1 MKRKLSI
8 IMTIIGIIAILIGIT
23 IIIINSNNNNNKEYK
38 DNTISEIETYE
49 LMMEQLYYK
58 EGTTIKYKE
67 TLDDGTYIF
76 ERYQDG
82 KVIESYK
89 VSKDGKTVINSQ
101 SDEEIV
107 GGNE

>member
-23 IIIINSNNNNNKEYK
+23 IIIINSNNNNKEYK
-38 DNTISEIETYE
+38 ENTMSEIENYE
-49 LMMEQLYYK
+49 LLIEQIYYK

-82 KVIESYK
+82 KTIESYK
-89 VSKDGKTVINSQ
+89 VSEDGKTIVNSQ

-107 GGNE
+107 GENK